1 MCGRAVPLCESQR
14 NWLEMTMADRITQM
28 LRDAVQ
34 ADSGQPAARFW
45 LLFGA
50 LLLLSIATA
59 LGVVYNTFTS
69 RHLLN
74 SLQQLEQQRNLL
86 QVEWGQLLLEQSSL
100 VAQGRVEDMAIAE
113 LGMEVPDMKQVVVF
127 KSD

>member
-1 MCGRAVPLCESQR
+1 M
-14 NWLEMTMADRITQM
+14 NMTMTTEMTRLLRGTTQAAK
-28 LRDAVQ
+28 R
-34 ADSGQPAARFW
+34 QPEGRFW
-45 LLFGA
+45 LLFGV
-50 LLLLSIATA
+50 LLMLTTATA
-59 LGVVYNTFTS
+59 LGVIYSAFTS

-100 VAQGRVEDMAIAE
+100 VAQGRVEDTAIAE